1 MKSDENSRKW
11 LNEFRTKPFSVPGKL
26 EDVDGKNSLHTLNI
40 LFLLF
45 FFCMIQYTALYP
57 FLIINFVM

>member
-26 EDVDGKNSLHTLNI
+26 EDVDGKKSLDDLQNI
-40 LFLLF
+40 S
-45 FFCMIQYTALYP
+45 
-57 FLIINFVM
+57 VWE

>member
-26 EDVDGKNSLHTLNI
+26 EDVDGKK
-40 LFLLF
+40 FLDDL
-45 FFCMIQYTALYP
+45 P
-57 FLIINFVM
+57 NVSV